1 MLVKSLVVILSLIAL
16 GSCDSRIR
24 YRFYREATY
33 VDDYTFADFNTILSN
48 PSFSS
53 SRQTVIFHYGAGQT
67 LATPQIHDI
76 ITAYAVNRQFNF
88 IVIFYDNLNTIS
100 TGEAN
105 ALAEG
110 ITVNLLEIFDR
121 GYNSGL
127 MNLLGF
133 SLGAQIMARASRQVQ
148 SRSNRRHIVSRLT
161 GLDPWN
167 LGAISSITVGRLS
180 SSDAQWVES
189 VHTESSNRGDHE
201 SRGHIAFFVN
211 GGVAQPMCT
220 QTLPT
225 TRWDCSHVFALSVW
239 AESVRASSPIFP
251 SLSCDSWSQFQAGQ
265 CNSNQVANLGR
276 TSFNTAI
283 RGSYFLSTNMQAPW
297 SRNQAQ
303 P

>member
-1 MLVKSLVVILSLIAL
+1 
-16 GSCDSRIR
+16 
-24 YRFYREATY
+24 
-33 VDDYTFADFNTILSN
+33 
-48 PSFSS
+48 
-53 SRQTVIFHYGAGQT
+53 
-67 LATPQIHDI
+67 
-76 ITAYAVNRQFNF
+76 
-88 IVIFYDNLNTIS
+88 
-100 TGEAN
+100 
-105 ALAEG
+105 
-110 ITVNLLEIFDR
+110 
-121 GYNSGL
+121 

-148 SRSNRRHIVSRLT
+148 SRSSRRHIISRLT
-161 GLDPWN
+161 GLDPYN
-167 LGAISSITVGRLS
+167 LGAISGITIGSLS
-180 SSDAQWVES
+180 STDAQWVES
-189 VHTESSNRGDHE
+189 IHTESSNRGDHG

-239 AESVRASSPIFP
+239 AESVRASNPIFP

-283 RGSYFLSTNMQAPW
+283 RGSFYLSTNMQAPW